1 MTRLQ
6 VRWASQHDWFISS
19 KWRGNGYEV
28 TVQGHTPDFRGGWIE
43 SKPTFTNIER
53 LKQWA
58 GY

>member
-28 TVQGHTPDFRGGWIE
+28 TVQGHHPE
-43 SKPTFTNIER
+43 TFTNIER